1 MESGDFFFLRGK
13 KNMFKC
19 CMGFSRESKMD
30 NEGEEGENY
39 YRFSLS
45 MQEGVGSITQVQ
57 RLFLIQ

>member
-1 MESGDFFFLRGK
+1 
-13 KNMFKC
+13 MFKC